1 MCSAAKNDLIL
12 KSNSKTWN
20 EAILFLYLNIK
31 KNPPDLQIL
40 LLEQWSNMRRSNLPH
55 SELAHSYMRG
65 LPTLEQRKISQVYL
79 GHISLCMRVRAE
91 RASPEDLQLTGQE
104 GSWLWKN
111 SCQRTQ
117 KRGQDSVKSQCTQAL
132 CRLCRNSQRHC
143 TVVIKRWEE

>member
-1 MCSAAKNDLIL
+1 MYSAAKNDLIL
-12 KSNSKTWN
+12 KGNSKTWN
-20 EAILFLYLNIK
+20 EAILFLYLNMK
-31 KNPPDLQIL
+31 KTL
-40 LLEQWSNMRRSNLPH
+40 LISRYCNMRRSNLPH
-55 SELAHSYMRG
+55 RELAHSYMRG
-65 LPTLEQRKISQVYL
+65 LPTLEQITISQVYL

-117 KRGQDSVKSQCTQAL
+117 KRGQDSVKSQCTQAP